1 MISSDKPINDLQED
15 KLEREEFIN
24 NIFRI
29 IKDNSNK
36 DGIVLGVE
44 GKWGSGKTSVLNI
57 LENKLLSENRLVF
70 KFNPWNFS
78 TRKQLISDFF
88 EQFSLFAGARTNLKK
103 ELKNVSEK
111 LKLISNILKPIGM
124 IPGASPIINILEKGV
139 KVLSNSFSE
148 TSEQIDFES
157 IKKGLEDYLNQL
169 DQKIIVFI
177 DDIDRIPDDEIREIF
192 QLVKGVGNLTN
203 VVYLLSYDKN
213 VVVQALNKTQEKKGE
228 EYLDKIIQLEFK
240 LPKIKTEKIINIF
253 FDEYIQC
260 INESKELEKN
270 ISLYREFY
278 TSGLFNKIKSFR
290 NIKKILNSIY
300 FSLDYA
306 KQELFLPHFLALK
319 ILENFEYKIV
329 EYIFFNKQEFI
340 QTEGEIFRKIEDDEK
355 AEKIKKF
362 LRDNVKS
369 FSFEEIYNILRI
381 LFPQMIKGKVENIGY
396 NNSYKLDNRIS
407 NERHFYKYFKYSLSE
422 EEISN
427 YEVKYLFSLSNI
439 EELNREFERL
449 ISKNKVTEFLNSML
463 EQQEKYLNNQN
474 IKNIII
480 SLIQNSK
487 KIEDLYV
494 YKGVFD
500 LENNELKIIRIIYNF
515 IRNLDIKYKVYEEL
529 INELDVNYYLIYL
542 INYFEKNEV
551 FTSEELE
558 KLKNKIVKKIKDNL
572 LLSERYENHLLQILY
587 SMKKWNELEVIDKIL
602 DRYLKTDEGLLK
614 LISLFVQESRT
625 EKNGELL
632 VNKYISKE
640 VIEDFLDYNYIKSRL
655 TSINLQEN
663 DEIMKMFLNPR
674 DPRNEY

>member
-253 FDEYIQC
+253 FDEYIKC
-260 INESKELEKN
+260 INESKEFGKN

-449 ISKNKVTEFLNSML
+449 ISKNKITEFLNSML

-572 LLSERYENHLLQILY
+572 LLSERYENHLLEILY
-587 SMKKWNELEVIDKIL
+587 NMKKWNELEVIDKIL
-602 DRYLKTDEGLLK
+602 DRYLKTDERLLK

-640 VIEDFLDYNYIKSRL
+640 VIEDFLDYNDIKSRL

>member
-515 IRNLDIKYKVYEEL
+515 IRNLDVKYKVYEEL